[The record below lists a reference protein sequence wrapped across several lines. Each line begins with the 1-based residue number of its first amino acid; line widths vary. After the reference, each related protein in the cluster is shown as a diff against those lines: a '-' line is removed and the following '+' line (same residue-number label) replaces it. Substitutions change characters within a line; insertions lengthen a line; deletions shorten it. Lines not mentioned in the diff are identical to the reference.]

1 MNQRASTRPP
11 SALHA
16 ARVSTRP
23 ASAAVRSSE
32 PLTPSV
38 PPIQV
43 IGANKYDGLGCSAAP
58 PNSSRQPSS
67 PSDPSDQFVAFV
79 LSHHSPTRSRPNS
92 AKPSSPPKSRP
103 NSAHKRAPPRQAT
116 DSPGSPRSAELLS
129 VADAHA
135 QLCGS
140 SGYYCLG
147 ASGAS
152 ATVAV
157 VAEPKP
163 TVVADNQPNL
173 SIGEARARAG
183 SAGAPLI
190 APLRPASATA
200 RLAGLEASVQAGPR
214 RALHAMSQRY
224 RSKAGLASSRLF
236 RAEPHSSIAE
246 EPAPLSPEDG
256 EAALPADYEIALAA
270 LAAAAAAD
278 PLGGASD
285 ENQDL
290 PIGRPPPPLGH
301 VSKLL
306 SAYAT
311 PQTTVVRSR
320 YARQRHWDASTAVDD
335 DRHAVGETL
344 GAPGAAL
351 ITAPGA
357 MTSSTG
363 EVVKAL
369 ITAPVAMSSSTGELA
384 VDCFGT
390 KPAAG
395 REHQRSITM
404 LVHWLLLPT
413 AMVLPSSNPSRV
425 WDVTLVSADEQRHTL
440 SVAEN
445 QSVLRAAELAG
456 LLPCSDCRR
465 GRCLSCAARVVSG
478 SKFSLA
484 VDSDTALCDEA
495 HVEGIVLLC
504 SAYPRGPN
512 LELKL
517 DAEGDALEIQYEKR
531 FRSGA
536 QPPPP
541 RKDRPATAHFHSPE
555 DLIVHLERCLPSQRK
570 PRQER

>member
-79 LSHHSPTRSRPNS
+79 LSHYSPTRSRPNS

-183 SAGAPLI
+183 SAGVRRVLERQHKRNAGLHAMLRPPPAGPLPFMLEAPLI

-256 EAALPADYEIALAA
+256 EAALPADYEVALAA

-285 ENQDL
+285 ENQNL

-369 ITAPVAMSSSTGELA
+369 ITAPVAMTSSTGELA

-395 REHQRSITM
+395 REVMATAAAPA
-404 LVHWLLLPT
+404 PT
-413 AMVLPSSNPSRV
+413 PAGASR
-425 WDVTLVSADEQRHTL
+425 AAAGE
-440 SVAEN
+440 E
-445 QSVLRAAELAG
+445 LRAATGGAPSLRSWMESLHDAAPVPPLAI
-456 LLPCSDCRR
+456 D
-465 GRCLSCAARVVSG
+465 
-478 SKFSLA
+478 
-484 VDSDTALCDEA
+484 
-495 HVEGIVLLC
+495 
-504 SAYPRGPN
+504 
-512 LELKL
+512 
-517 DAEGDALEIQYEKR
+517 
-531 FRSGA
+531 
-536 QPPPP
+536 PP
-541 RKDRPATAHFHSPE
+541 RARTRAGAPAADSCVTVQLAHT
-555 DLIVHLERCLPSQRK
+555 SQGFRGMSI
-570 PRQER
+570 R

>member
-1 MNQRASTRPP
+1 MNQRATTRPP

-23 ASAAVRSSE
+23 ASAVVRSSE

-43 IGANKYDGLGCSAAP
+43 IGANKFDGHGCSAAP

-67 PSDPSDQFVAFV
+67 PSDPADQFVAFV
-79 LSHHSPTRSRPNS
+79 LSHSPTRSRPNS

-103 NSAHKRAPPRQAT
+103 NSAHKRSLPRQAT
-116 DSPGSPRSAELLS
+116 DSPGSPRSAEILS

-135 QLCGS
+135 QPCGS
-140 SGYYCLG
+140 SGCYYCLG

-163 TVVADNQPNL
+163 TVVADNRPSL

-183 SAGAPLI
+183 SAGVRREVLLERQHKRNAGLHAMLRPPPAGPLPFMLEAPLI

-224 RSKAGLASSRLF
+224 RPKAGLASSRLF
-236 RAEPHSSIAE
+236 RAEPHSPIAE
-246 EPAPLSPEDG
+246 EPAPRSPEDG
-256 EAALPADYEIALAA
+256 EATLPEDYEVALAA

-278 PLGGASD
+278 PLEGASD

-290 PIGRPPPPLGH
+290 PIGRPPPPPGH
-301 VSKLL
+301 ASKLL

-351 ITAPGA
+351 ITALGA
-357 MTSSTG
+357 ITSSTG
-363 EVVKAL
+363 ELV
-369 ITAPVAMSSSTGELA
+369 S
-384 VDCFGT
+384 FGT

-395 REHQRSITM
+395 RVAMATAAAPA
-404 LVHWLLLPT
+404 PT
-413 AMVLPSSNPSRV
+413 PAGASR
-425 WDVTLVSADEQRHTL
+425 AAAGE
-440 SVAEN
+440 E
-445 QSVLRAAELAG
+445 LRAATGGAPSLRSWMESLHDAAPVPPLAI
-456 LLPCSDCRR
+456 D
-465 GRCLSCAARVVSG
+465 
-478 SKFSLA
+478 
-484 VDSDTALCDEA
+484 
-495 HVEGIVLLC
+495 
-504 SAYPRGPN
+504 
-512 LELKL
+512 
-517 DAEGDALEIQYEKR
+517 
-531 FRSGA
+531 
-536 QPPPP
+536 PP
-541 RKDRPATAHFHSPE
+541 RARTRAGAPAADSCVTVQLAHT
-555 DLIVHLERCLPSQRK
+555 SQGFRGMSI
-570 PRQER
+570 R

>member
-183 SAGAPLI
+183 SAGVRRVLERQHKRNAGLHAMLRPPPAGPLPFMLEAPLI

-256 EAALPADYEIALAA
+256 EAALPADYEVALAA

-363 EVVKAL
+363 E
-369 ITAPVAMSSSTGELA
+369 LA

-395 REHQRSITM
+395 REVMATAAAPA
-404 LVHWLLLPT
+404 PT
-413 AMVLPSSNPSRV
+413 PAGASR
-425 WDVTLVSADEQRHTL
+425 AAAGE
-440 SVAEN
+440 E
-445 QSVLRAAELAG
+445 LRAATGGAPSLRSWMESLHDAAPVPPLAI
-456 LLPCSDCRR
+456 D
-465 GRCLSCAARVVSG
+465 
-478 SKFSLA
+478 
-484 VDSDTALCDEA
+484 
-495 HVEGIVLLC
+495 
-504 SAYPRGPN
+504 
-512 LELKL
+512 
-517 DAEGDALEIQYEKR
+517 
-531 FRSGA
+531 
-536 QPPPP
+536 PP
-541 RKDRPATAHFHSPE
+541 RARTRAGAPAADSCVTVQLAHT
-555 DLIVHLERCLPSQRK
+555 SQGFRGMSI
-570 PRQER
+570 R

>member
-1 MNQRASTRPP
+1 
-11 SALHA
+11 
-16 ARVSTRP
+16 
-23 ASAAVRSSE
+23 
-32 PLTPSV
+32 
-38 PPIQV
+38 
-43 IGANKYDGLGCSAAP
+43 
-58 PNSSRQPSS
+58 
-67 PSDPSDQFVAFV
+67 
-79 LSHHSPTRSRPNS
+79 
-92 AKPSSPPKSRP
+92 
-103 NSAHKRAPPRQAT
+103 
-116 DSPGSPRSAELLS
+116 
-129 VADAHA
+129 
-135 QLCGS
+135 
-140 SGYYCLG
+140 
-147 ASGAS
+147 
-152 ATVAV
+152 
-157 VAEPKP
+157 
-163 TVVADNQPNL
+163 
-173 SIGEARARAG
+173 
-183 SAGAPLI
+183 
-190 APLRPASATA
+190 
-200 RLAGLEASVQAGPR
+200 LAGLEASVQAGPR

-369 ITAPVAMSSSTGELA
+369 ITAPVAMTSSTGELA

-395 REHQRSITM
+395 REVMATAAAPA
-404 LVHWLLLPT
+404 PT
-413 AMVLPSSNPSRV
+413 PAGASR
-425 WDVTLVSADEQRHTL
+425 AAAGE
-440 SVAEN
+440 E
-445 QSVLRAAELAG
+445 LRAATGGAPSLRSWMESLHDAAPVPPLAI
-456 LLPCSDCRR
+456 D
-465 GRCLSCAARVVSG
+465 
-478 SKFSLA
+478 
-484 VDSDTALCDEA
+484 
-495 HVEGIVLLC
+495 
-504 SAYPRGPN
+504 
-512 LELKL
+512 
-517 DAEGDALEIQYEKR
+517 
-531 FRSGA
+531 
-536 QPPPP
+536 PP
-541 RKDRPATAHFHSPE
+541 RARTRAGAPAADSCVTVQLAHT
-555 DLIVHLERCLPSQRK
+555 SQGFRGMSI
-570 PRQER
+570 R

>member
-1 MNQRASTRPP
+1 
-11 SALHA
+11 
-16 ARVSTRP
+16 
-23 ASAAVRSSE
+23 
-32 PLTPSV
+32 
-38 PPIQV
+38 
-43 IGANKYDGLGCSAAP
+43 
-58 PNSSRQPSS
+58 
-67 PSDPSDQFVAFV
+67 
-79 LSHHSPTRSRPNS
+79 
-92 AKPSSPPKSRP
+92 
-103 NSAHKRAPPRQAT
+103 
-116 DSPGSPRSAELLS
+116 LS

-183 SAGAPLI
+183 SAGVRRVLERQHKRNAGLHAMLRPPPAGPLPFMLEAPLI

-363 EVVKAL
+363 E
-369 ITAPVAMSSSTGELA
+369 LA

-395 REHQRSITM
+395 REVMATAAAPA
-404 LVHWLLLPT
+404 PT
-413 AMVLPSSNPSRV
+413 PAGASR
-425 WDVTLVSADEQRHTL
+425 AAAGE
-440 SVAEN
+440 E
-445 QSVLRAAELAG
+445 LRAATGGAPSLRSWMESLHDAAPVPPLAI
-456 LLPCSDCRR
+456 D
-465 GRCLSCAARVVSG
+465 
-478 SKFSLA
+478 
-484 VDSDTALCDEA
+484 
-495 HVEGIVLLC
+495 
-504 SAYPRGPN
+504 
-512 LELKL
+512 
-517 DAEGDALEIQYEKR
+517 
-531 FRSGA
+531 
-536 QPPPP
+536 PP
-541 RKDRPATAHFHSPE
+541 RARTRAGAPAADSCVTVQLAHT
-555 DLIVHLERCLPSQRK
+555 SQGFRGMSI
-570 PRQER
+570 R